1 MRPESPNRTAPR
13 PAPAA
18 PVAGSPAVG
27 ALATIAL
34 AAVVLAATA
43 CSRGAARGE
52 AAPPVPVTAAV
63 AVQKDV
69 PVEVRAIGTVQAH
82 STVEVRA
89 QVGGVLEKVHFVEG
103 QDVRPGDRLFSLD
116 ARPYEAALK
125 SARAAVARDR
135 ALSESADR
143 DVTRYADLVKKEYVT
158 QEEFDR
164 IRTNAASLDASLRA
178 DEAALEN
185 AQVEFEYCTIRSP
198 IDGRTGQLNVH
209 AGNLVKANADDP
221 MVVINQVRPIDVA
234 FSVPEQNLAA
244 IRAGREKGALEVRA
258 TIPNG
263 GGDPVGG
270 ELTFVD
276 NAVDRA
282 TGTLRLKASFANTA
296 GSLWPGQYVEVVLK
310 LSVRPAAILVPSQA
324 IQIGQKGAFVFV
336 IRQDDT
342 VESRP
347 VSTGPAAGA
356 ETVIETGLAAG
367 DRVVTDG
374 QLRLVDATRVAVKP
388 SGGAGTPP

>member
-1 MRPESPNRTAPR
+1 MKPEPPSRTAAA

-18 PVAGSPAVG
+18 VAPTVA
-27 ALATIAL
+27 AL
-34 AAVVLAATA
+34 AAVVLVTVVFAGS
-43 CSRGAARGE
+43 CSRRATHSE
-52 AAPPVPVTAAV
+52 AAPPVPVTTAV
-63 AVQKDV
+63 AVQRDV

-116 ARPYEAALK
+116 ARPYDAALK
-125 SARAAVARDR
+125 SARAALARDR
-135 ALSESADR
+135 ALQESAAR
-143 DVTRYADLVKKEYVT
+143 DVARYADLVRKEYVT

-164 IRTNAASLDASLRA
+164 IRTNAASLEASVRA

-185 AQVEFEYCTIRSP
+185 AQVALEYCTIRSP

-209 AGNLVKANADDP
+209 AGNLVKANADAP

-258 TIPNG
+258 RIPES
-263 GGDPVGG
+263 GDDPITG
-270 ELTFVD
+270 ELSFVD
-276 NAVDRA
+276 NTVDHA

-296 GSLWPGQYVEVVLK
+296 GVLWPGQYVEVVLR

-324 IQIGQKGAFVFV
+324 VQVGQKGSFVFV
-336 IRQDDT
+336 VRQDDT

-347 VSTGPAAGA
+347 VSTGPAVGA

-374 QLRLVDATRVAVKP
+374 QLRLVDTTKVVVKP